1 LFDGNGTAI
10 TSNDDWKAN
19 QAALEA
25 TGLQPSNDAESAILV
40 SNLAPGG
47 YTAIL
52 RGKNGGIG
60 IGVLEVYV
68 F

>member
-1 LFDGNGTAI
+1 
-10 TSNDDWKAN
+10 
-19 QAALEA
+19 
-25 TGLQPSNDAESAILV
+25 LQPGNDAESALLK
-40 SNLAPGG
+40 SNLPPGA